1 MQVSRVRA
9 VMCSGNINSHS
20 YLIDRPS
27 STTEVQD
34 TERLMEELQSGMES
48 LRTSI
53 QTDVPFEGV
62 RTMAMEIQRVY
73 EVTVMD

>member
-1 MQVSRVRA
+1 
-9 VMCSGNINSHS
+9 
-20 YLIDRPS
+20 
-27 STTEVQD
+27 
-34 TERLMEELQSGMES
+34 MEELQSGMES